1 MVGAAQQILVL
12 GQELREAGE
21 AVPVQGLHLAD
32 DARVAGLDAR
42 GALLVVALVTLPV
55 GVHIERVL
63 GEEVARA
70 LGAPDGGEVGAAL
83 GGVRAPLARA
93 AEALAHAEVLE
104 PLHGAVQGL
113 GVGGA
118 DDLARRDP
126 PRAVH
131 EDGLV
136 RAEGVAGV
144 GAAVVGHD
152 AAQPVHR
159 AQVHAVLL
167 DLEAVGVQLPARLQD
182 LEVAVPFD
190 VQIVEDEKDDLFF
203 IDFIVDWG
211 LDPLLK
217 MGIELGVVFPD
228 LLGSVPEAEG
238 AEDSDAGVHHVDL
251 VEVLDLDPGAG
262 RAGGAALGVVAAA
275 GVGALLRADGP
286 VAADALDE
294 DGGGGDLL
302 VAAEAHRLGQLLRPH
317 HHRALL
323 EYQHSLLDIF
333 RGSEKS
339 PQLLATL
346 HLIVDNLIY
355 RIRIREL

>member
-1 MVGAAQQILVL
+1 MVVGGAQQLLVL
-12 GQELREAGE
+12 GEELREAGE
-21 AVPVQGLHLAD
+21 AVSVQGLHLAH

-63 GEEVARA
+63 GEEVAGA
-70 LGAPDGGEVGAAL
+70 LGAPDGGEVAAAL

-144 GAAVVGHD
+144 GAAVVRHD
-152 AAQPVHR
+152 AAEPVHG

-167 DLEAVGVQLPARLQD
+167 DLEAVGIQLAASLQD
-182 LEVAVPFD
+182 LEVA
-190 VQIVEDEKDDLFF
+190 LMF
-203 IDFIVDWG
+203 IQWRTTF
-211 LDPLLK
+211 
-217 MGIELGVVFPD
+217 
-228 LLGSVPEAEG
+228 
-238 AEDSDAGVHHVDL
+238 
-251 VEVLDLDPGAG
+251 
-262 RAGGAALGVVAAA
+262 
-275 GVGALLRADGP
+275 
-286 VAADALDE
+286 
-294 DGGGGDLL
+294 
-302 VAAEAHRLGQLLRPH
+302 
-317 HHRALL
+317 
-323 EYQHSLLDIF
+323 SLLWVVVVE
-333 RGSEKS
+333 RGN
-339 PQLLATL
+339 QL
-346 HLIVDNLIY
+346 
-355 RIRIREL
+355 